1 MKLRGV
7 ESERLLLIPGLA
19 PVDSNCVSARSVV
32 DPVEAQPQRTRGN
45 ENALNCES
53 CYGKKSDTVSS
64 HRWIRACKK
73 NLEIKGHPTH
83 HMEYFTCS
91 QHMLHISHHS

>member
-19 PVDSNCVSARSVV
+19 PVDSNCLYARSVV
-32 DPVEAQPQRTRGN
+32 DPVEAQPQRKRGN

-53 CYGKKSDTVSS
+53 CYGKK
-64 HRWIRACKK
+64 
-73 NLEIKGHPTH
+73 
-83 HMEYFTCS
+83 
-91 QHMLHISHHS
+91 